1 MATKR
6 STKRQLSFTGSDDRT
21 CSLCL
26 KRHHQLSTPALW
38 RSEQARQLVQSMQ
51 VRLDTYICKPCK
63 DDITRVL
70 ANPNHVPR
78 WTKGDKEKCCISNCR
93 ENVFTRGRLGSIQQ
107 IEAALEAIGL
117 QTLADIPVPTP
128 LCKQHYH
135 QVYNLLQPTQT
146 NCLNCGMSLRHAS
159 PSPRPCPNPVMIEK
173 YLQDNT
179 GFEGN
184 VRAQDKVCFPCY
196 KSFLVILLEHK
207 PTSTDDD
214 LQMLISTYSQ
224 QIPTTD
230 DITTVNDVL
239 DVAMIKTSVH
249 WRAVA

>member
-1 MATKR
+1 M
-6 STKRQLSFTGSDDRT
+6 
-21 CSLCL
+21 
-26 KRHHQLSTPALW
+26 
-38 RSEQARQLVQSMQ
+38 
-51 VRLDTYICKPCK
+51 
-63 DDITRVL
+63 
-70 ANPNHVPR
+70 
-78 WTKGDKEKCCISNCR
+78 
-93 ENVFTRGRLGSIQQ
+93 QQ

-239 DVAMIKTSVH
+239 DVAMIKTTVFIGEQLLSNHAILLPTVH
-249 WRAVA
+249 DFFMSDIEELRAGRKIETEVKSISARWILSNLTANLQQHISNCCSCPTRKHGTLLFRPN